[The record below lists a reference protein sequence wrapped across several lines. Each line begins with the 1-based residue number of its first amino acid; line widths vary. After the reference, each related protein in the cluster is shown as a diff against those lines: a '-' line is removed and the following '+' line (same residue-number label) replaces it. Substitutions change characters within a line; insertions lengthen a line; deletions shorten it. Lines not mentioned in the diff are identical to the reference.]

1 MIDGNVAIVMGEE
14 KIKPNDKQAI
24 GGKLVTTRFTHVWK
38 HADANRSPI
47 ERQATIV
54 KVE

>member
-14 KIKPNDKQAI
+14 KIKPQDKQANV
-24 GGKLVTTRFTHVWK
+24 GKLVTTRFTHVWK
-38 HADANRSPI
+38 HADTNWNLI